1 MNHQS
6 NLTDE
11 EIAIIN
17 RVSGKFLKRMQW
29 NHHWD
34 SEDMRQDLI
43 VFWLTKKQ
51 SGWKK
56 PVEWQGAMG
65 RCLILHLID
74 LQKKE
79 CADKRQSLGNMTSLN
94 QLMEKGFDIPDESE
108 QASSFSDFLNMLA
121 SREKTICNL
130 FLRGQ
135 NKSQV
140 ASSIKRSRPYL
151 NQRLKYVRHLA
162 EQYL

>member
-6 NLTDE
+6 NLTNE
-11 EIAIIN
+11 EITIIN
-17 RVSGKFLKRMQW
+17 RVSGKFLKRVKW
-29 NHHWD
+29 NHHWEL
-34 SEDMRQDLI
+34 EDMRQDLI

-51 SGWKK
+51 SGWKR
-56 PVEWQGAMG
+56 PTEWQGAMG
-65 RCLILHLID
+65 ICLILHLID

-79 CADKRQSLGNMTSLN
+79 CADKRQSLGSMTSLN
-94 QLMEKGFDIPDESE
+94 QLIEKGFDIPDESE
-108 QASSFSDFLNMLA
+108 QSASLSDFLNMLN
-121 SREKTICNL
+121 SRERNICHL
-130 FLRGQ
+130 FLGGK

>member
-1 MNHQS
+1 MNQQI

-11 EIAIIN
+11 EITIIN
-17 RVSGKFLKRMQW
+17 RVSGKFIKRMKW
-29 NHHWD
+29 NPHWD
-34 SEDMRQDLI
+34 LEDIRQDLI

-51 SGWKK
+51 SGWNR
-56 PVEWQGAMG
+56 PNEWQGAMG

-79 CADKRQSLGNMTSLN
+79 CADKRQALSNTTSLN
-94 QLMEKGFDIPDESE
+94 QLMDKGFDIPDESE
-108 QASSFSDFLNMLA
+108 QSVCLSDFLNMLS
-121 SREKTICNL
+121 SREKNICHL
-130 FLRGQ
+130 FLRGK